1 MPRKMDLLS
10 LFSTV
15 AGSLAQNQDSLNQAD
30 TYNHDHG
37 DNMVETFRV
46 ITEAMETK
54 KGADPAD
61 QLAYASQ
68 LLKNRSKS
76 GSAKM
81 YAEGLSEASNKFQG
95 SELNND
101 NVMMLAQA
109 LLGGAQAPTPQSPA
123 SSGDPLGSLLGG
135 MSSGQTS
142 SGQEGLDMGNLINAG
157 MAFMNAK
164 QQGGGN
170 LESIIQ
176 ALVSSSQAGQ
186 TPHRAQ
192 SGALVTNVLMQLLG
206 SMGSK

>member
-1 MPRKMDLLS
+1 MPKKMNLLS

>member
-1 MPRKMDLLS
+1 MPKKMNLLS

-54 KGADPAD
+54 KGADPTD